1 MRPAYKIP
9 RSQSAPILSPT
20 DSPAPA
26 QTNMST
32 FSDNVAGTKRKLEQ
46 GSPLDVMEEGL
57 TVVSQ
62 GQETVAE

>member
-1 MRPAYKIP
+1 
-9 RSQSAPILSPT
+9 
-20 DSPAPA
+20 
-26 QTNMST
+26 MST